1 MGRGAV
7 GGTASRQRVQ
17 PGSWEGCAAQEE
29 SRRER
34 QPVPEVAGK
43 ADCGRFG
50 GALVEHEG

>member
-1 MGRGAV
+1 MGRGAT

-17 PGSWEGCAAQEE
+17 PGSWEGCAAQQE

-50 GALVEHEG
+50 GALVERKG